1 MARPARVR
9 IRRRNPW
16 VFLRRRLFG
25 WNVRLDIASILFG
38 GERQLPCAGEVY
50 GLPPRRTKGPHPE
63 KVRQKAPSNESGG
76 KVRCYSPRRF
86 TSGHLAGS
94 QARDRSPSPK
104 VSTVGERPCGLGMAV
119 ISFEEAAERTWA
131 RVVERA
137 RDQLPESSF
146 SMWFVGVRATSLHD
160 GVLEVTAPSDYVR
173 DWLAKHY
180 LDLIQGAATDFVGQ
194 PVRVQLGAE
203 REPERGLIAQAQAQA
218 PAPER
223 QARTESERGAR
234 ELPFPNFT
242 FETFVAGPSNRFAH
256 AAAMAVAEAPPSK
269 AYNPLFI
276 YGGVGLG
283 KTHLLVAIAH
293 HMHRLAPRFRVKYV
307 TSESFMAEFIK
318 AVRERQG
325 YQFAARHRDID
336 VLLVDDIQFLAK
348 REETQTEFFHTFNA
362 LHEKERQIVIASD
375 RPPQELGMEERLQSR
390 FRLGL
395 CVDVQPPDLETR
407 IAILQ
412 LKAQRESVHFPD
424 EVIEFVAS
432 KFDQN
437 IRELEGALVRVVAWS
452 DLTGQPISQELVE
465 HALEDLLPQAE
476 AEIPP
481 QVILDETAR
490 YYGLSVADLVSKSR
504 SRPLTNARHV
514 AMYLIRETTGMTLPK
529 IGELFDR
536 DHTTALHGINKID
549 KNMRDRE
556 PVYRQVQDLSRIIRN
571 RTRAL

>member
-1 MARPARVR
+1 M
-9 IRRRNPW
+9 
-16 VFLRRRLFG
+16 
-25 WNVRLDIASILFG
+25 
-38 GERQLPCAGEVY
+38 
-50 GLPPRRTKGPHPE
+50 
-63 KVRQKAPSNESGG
+63 
-76 KVRCYSPRRF
+76 
-86 TSGHLAGS
+86 
-94 QARDRSPSPK
+94 
-104 VSTVGERPCGLGMAV
+104 TVT
-119 ISFEEAAERTWA
+119 SFEEAADRTWS
-131 RVVERA
+131 RVADRA
-137 RDQLPESSF
+137 RRELSESSF
-146 SMWFVGVRATSLHD
+146 AMWFSGLRATSLHD
-160 GVLEVTAPSDYVR
+160 GVLEVSAPSDYVR

-180 LDLIQGAATDFVGQ
+180 LTMIESAASDAFGSPLQIVLDAREE
-194 PVRVQLGAE
+194 PAE
-203 REPERGLIAQAQAQA
+203 RPTIAD
-218 PAPER
+218 PPSPTPTLV
-223 QARTESERGAR
+223 RTGSVTLGVPG
-234 ELPFPNFT
+234 LPFPGYT
-242 FETFVAGPSNRFAH
+242 FEAFVAGPSNRFAH

-283 KTHLLVAIAH
+283 KTHLIVAIGH
-293 HMHRLAPRFRVKYV
+293 HMHRLAPRLRVKYV

-325 YQFAARHRDID
+325 YQFAARYRDID

-412 LKAQRESVHFPD
+412 LKAQREAVHVPD
-424 EVIEFVAS
+424 DVIEFVAS

-452 DLTGQPISQELVE
+452 DLTGHPIGMELAE

-481 QVILDETAR
+481 QLIVEETAK
-490 YYGLSVADLVSKSR
+490 YFSLTVDELVSKSR
-504 SRPLTNARHV
+504 SRPLTTARHV
-514 AMYLIRETTGMTLPK
+514 AMYLVRECTGMTLPK

-549 KNMRDRE
+549 GSMRNRE
-556 PVYRQVQDLSRIIRN
+556 PVYRQVQDLSRIIRS
-571 RTRAL
+571 RARNL